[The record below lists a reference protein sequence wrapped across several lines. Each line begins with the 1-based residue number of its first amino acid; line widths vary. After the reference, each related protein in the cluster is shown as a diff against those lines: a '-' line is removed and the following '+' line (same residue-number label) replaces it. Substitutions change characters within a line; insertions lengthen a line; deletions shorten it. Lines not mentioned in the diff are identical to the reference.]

1 MSLVKDPFMQISNL
15 YHDFLDLYDIFFK
28 AIQDTFDEF
37 KMEAKVKSM
46 DGSPVNWFVDNLQV
60 YLDLNVRFTS
70 WCYAFSPG

>member
-1 MSLVKDPFMQISNL
+1 MSLVKDPLCKYQIL

-46 DGSPVNWFVDNLQV
+46 DGSPVN
-60 YLDLNVRFTS
+60 
-70 WCYAFSPG
+70 

>member
-1 MSLVKDPFMQISNL
+1 M
-15 YHDFLDLYDIFFK
+15 
-28 AIQDTFDEF
+28 QDTFDEF